1 MSSSK
6 SSRVQP
12 LLRRF
17 AGDEGGAAIVLIAAA
32 LVVLVGA
39 AGLAYDSGRGY
50 MVNARLSQAVD
61 AAALAGGRSLT
72 AGGGGDYAAQI
83 TKYFE
88 ANFPQGYMGANVST
102 PTVKL
107 NADGNQVTV
116 SASATID
123 TTLMRALIDNGQIT
137 VSARATV
144 NRTVKGLEVALVLDN
159 SGSMDGSK
167 MGSLKD
173 SAKLLLDIMYG
184 PHNTV
189 DDLHVSVVPFSGRS
203 NLVGH
208 TGVHPI
214 DPPNSSLICLDP
226 RSEPYNTDDASP
238 VEMPFDHYS
247 GTYAPPHHKYDNKVC
262 PAAPILELEQSKSR
276 VEASIN
282 GMEAKGCTRFDIG
295 ALWGWRAISPRW
307 EGFWGA
313 AGMPL
318 DYGDPL
324 MEKAIIIMTDGANTP
339 DCLDDP
345 LTRSQ
350 TETMFSS
357 ICSDM
362 KANGI
367 VIYTITF
374 QLSHSGTKTLFR
386 NCASGTERYFDSPNS
401 DELESAF
408 TIIANDLSTLRL
420 SH

>member
-6 SSRVQP
+6 SSKVSP
-12 LLRRF
+12 VLRRF
-17 AGDEGGAAIVLIAAA
+17 ARDQGGAAIVLIAAA
-32 LVVLVGA
+32 LAVLVGA

-50 MVNARLSQAVD
+50 MVNARLAQAVD

-72 AGGGGDYAAQI
+72 AGGGGDYAAQV

-88 ANFPQGYMGANVST
+88 ANFPQGYMGATVST
-102 PTVKL
+102 PNVKL
-107 NADGNQVTV
+107 NANGDQVTV

-123 TTLMRALIDNGQIT
+123 TTLMRALVNDGTIT
-137 VSARATV
+137 VSAQATV

-159 SGSMDGSK
+159 SGSMGGDK
-167 MGSLKD
+167 MGNLKD

-189 DDLHVSVVPFSGRS
+189 DDLTVAVVPFSGRS

-214 DPPNSSLICLDP
+214 DPPDSSLICLDP
-226 RSEPYNTDDASP
+226 RPDPYDTDDASP
-238 VEMPFDHYS
+238 LEMPFDHYS
-247 GTYAPPHHKYDNKVC
+247 GFYAPPHNKYDNKVC
-262 PAAPILELEQSKSR
+262 PAAPILQLEQSKST
-276 VEASIN
+276 VTASIN

-307 EGFWGA
+307 QGFWGA

-350 TETMFSS
+350 TETMFSN

-386 NCASGTERYFDSPNS
+386 GCASGTARYFDSPNS
-401 DELESAF
+401 DELEHAF
-408 TIIANDLSTLRL
+408 TVIANDLSTLRL

>member
-1 MSSSK
+1 MSSSR
-6 SSRVQP
+6 SAGVLLVLHRFSRDQ
-12 LLRRF
+12 
-17 AGDEGGAAIVLIAAA
+17 GGAAIVLVAAA
-32 LVVLVGA
+32 LVILVGA

-72 AGGGGDYAAQI
+72 AGGGGDYSDQI
-83 TKYFE
+83 TKYFV
-88 ANFPQGYMGANVST
+88 ANFPQGYMGATVST
-102 PTVKL
+102 PNIQL
-107 NADGNQVTV
+107 NSDGDQVTV

-123 TTLMRALIDNGQIT
+123 TTLMRALLSDGTLT
-137 VSARATV
+137 VSAAATV

-159 SGSMDGSK
+159 SGSMGGSK
-167 MGSLKD
+167 MSSLKD
-173 SAKLLLDIMYG
+173 SANMLLDIMYG
-184 PHNTV
+184 SNNTV
-189 DDLHVSVVPFSGRS
+189 DDLTVAIVPFSGRS
-203 NLVGH
+203 NLQGH
-208 TGVHPI
+208 SGVHPI
-214 DPPNSSLICLDP
+214 NPPSSALVCLDP
-226 RSEPYNTDDASP
+226 RPDPYDTDDASP

-247 GTYAPPHHKYDNKVC
+247 GTYAPPHYQYDDRVC
-262 PAAPILELEQSKSR
+262 PEAPIQQLEESKSTI
-276 VEASIN
+276 EAAISA
-282 GMEAKGCTRFDIG
+282 MQAEGCTRYDIG

-307 EGFWGA
+307 EGFWGS

-318 DYGDPL
+318 EYGDPL

-339 DCLDDP
+339 YCLDDP
-345 LTRSQ
+345 LTRAE
-350 TETMFSS
+350 TEAMFSS

-386 NCASGTERYFDSPNS
+386 NCASGTQRYFDSPNS